1 MLDKNL
7 SWYFD
12 KENIPAQG
20 KLVVPTYNYFQEG
33 LGKEFFKPLDF
44 LNLLRKQYQELVNYL
59 DSPLDFIIHIKNIP
73 LTPRELHIL
82 YGFILKWFG
91 GYPVHN
97 LNEEFDKILKII
109 QKEFL
114 NFEGPTPEKEFCK
127 VDFEQRKEF
136 MKLSIAATTAINTGV
151 DLKIIYDGLTGKAPV
166 EKISFS
172 TFPDMFE
179 TAYNNN
185 AFGPYNNEIEKLIN
199 RDKYNLEFNIWLQ
212 EKEYWSYG
220 DEEGYKSYL
229 TKERF
234 LEFLQYEQA
243 EKAKQVEAH
252 RKETATWVV
261 NKNEIKPTT
270 KSKSDFTKDKLE
282 TLVIGFASEYGYF
295 RPSTIL
301 DEYLRDAESFD
312 DFDFMCNFFL
322 NIHYICQANAELFWN
337 DSHKKDITSWLQKA
351 PIITDVFST
360 TWSYK
365 TKQKQSSTPAGKKNN
380 KVQNHAPLTS
390 KPKPIF
396 KPTLI
401 ATIFNLLKDFFN
413 ANQQSQFRDML
424 ETGDNSPEQLIFLD
438 SGNRLADAFKQL
450 KKSDIITG
458 CDQKELEEWIYNNF
472 LFRHRQTIKS
482 FTLRYLNDIIST
494 NSDPCKKPILNVKID
509 KSTGEVSINKT

>member
-12 KENIPAQG
+12 KENIPAQD

-33 LGKEFFKPLDF
+33 PGKEFFKPLDF

-59 DSPLDFIIHIKNIP
+59 DSPLDFIIHTKSIP

-127 VDFEQRKEF
+127 VDFEKRKEF

-220 DEEGYKSYL
+220 DEDGYKSFL

-243 EKAKQVEAH
+243 EKAKKVEIQ
-252 RKETATWVV
+252 RKESATWVV

-270 KSKSDFTKDKLE
+270 KSKLDFTKDKLE
-282 TLVIGFASEYGYF
+282 VIVKELAVLNGYSN
-295 RPSTIL
+295 PSPFL
-301 DEYLRDAESFD
+301 DDLLNDVQSFN
-312 DFDFMCNFFL
+312 DFDFTCNFFL
-322 NIHYICQANAELFWN
+322 NIHYLCQANAELFWN

-351 PIITDVFST
+351 PIITDVFLT
-360 TWSYK
+360 TWSSKKKFK
-365 TKQKQSSTPAGKKNN
+365 TPEKGIVTNKYTIPTYALMHVYLAMFGGQAVSPQNKNELAKKYGHNSGAYLRNKFTLFQNEDKRLDISTSNRR
-380 KVQNHAPLTS
+380 S
-390 KPKPIF
+390 
-396 KPTLI
+396 
-401 ATIFNLLKDFFN
+401 
-413 ANQQSQFRDML
+413 ANEHLNRFRDILPHLSDNPKAYQKAKEDLAFL
-424 ETGDNSPEQLIFLD
+424 E
-438 SGNRLADAFKQL
+438 
-450 KKSDIITG
+450 
-458 CDQKELEEWIYNNF
+458 KEY
-472 LFRHRQTIKS
+472 RKHH
-482 FTLRYLNDIIST
+482 
-494 NSDPCKKPILNVKID
+494 
-509 KSTGEVSINKT
+509 